1 MQDKDLIPVEL
12 IYFEGLARKKAIDL
26 FWATAS
32 EQNNKGFFIERRIL
46 GEQSDWSSIG
56 FIKGYGNSS
65 VIREYNFTDRDV
77 INGKTYQYVLRQV
90 DIDGTSNVGSQ
101 IITIHYD
108 NFLNLTLQDNYP
120 NPFDK
125 ETKIKFSIPERCRV
139 ILDVTDIMGNKVLEF
154 INHTVEAD
162 DYEVIWDGTDANG
175 FNLPNGMY
183 ICRLIA
189 GSHVKT
195 IKMMLRR

>member
-1 MQDKDLIPVEL
+1 
-12 IYFEGLARKKAIDL
+12 
-26 FWATAS
+26 
-32 EQNNKGFFIERRIL
+32 
-46 GEQSDWSSIG
+46 
-56 FIKGYGNSS
+56 
-65 VIREYNFTDRDV
+65 
-77 INGKTYQYVLRQV
+77 
-90 DIDGTSNVGSQ
+90 
-101 IITIHYD
+101 
-108 NFLNLTLQDNYP
+108 LQDNYP
-120 NPFDK
+120 NPFNK

>member
-1 MQDKDLIPVEL
+1 LQDKDIIPVEL

-90 DIDGTSNVGSQ
+90 DMTE
-101 IITIHYD
+101 
-108 NFLNLTLQDNYP
+108 L
-120 NPFDK
+120 
-125 ETKIKFSIPERCRV
+125 R
-139 ILDVTDIMGNKVLEF
+139 
-154 INHTVEAD
+154 
-162 DYEVIWDGTDANG
+162 
-175 FNLPNGMY
+175 
-183 ICRLIA
+183 
-189 GSHVKT
+189 
-195 IKMMLRR
+195 MLVHK